1 MSYQVLYIIPRT
13 EAPATAD
20 AAGAC
25 VCTDDT
31 PAPLL
36 KELKESTR
44 ARRTAWGSP
53 SFLYRTLEA
62 GEKIYHAMT
71 SLRPTPEGTLVHHL
85 VFTEEE
91 TAVLRREE
99 VRPTPAGIMF
109 ALSREQFWPLE
120 NLPASPPRLEIKAE
134 ALPDPSVQA
143 TWKRMTGH
151 KSTAKKLNESP
162 FDARCVLIM
171 PRAADSLAVLRLL
184 HESDWLTELCG
195 WGVSFCTA
203 ADAADVNT
211 TLRRIAC
218 AEGGAAALAA
228 QRAGLPTFAVR
239 QEETRLTPTRAYRP
253 EYVYAEEDDAL
264 FYPVSRK
271 ISHQTKQRALWAT
284 AAELPVAAVLLFI
297 GGGYLTSM
305 PMLMP
310 PLPVAPASETPATQ
324 QPEPPST
331 PTTEEPPPPAEQPT
345 AAAPAVLLSGDE
357 LPATLLQAAEQGAVQ
372 LTEGELRIGLFGA
385 AGCIIRTLTAE
396 HPAVLEPNGTG
407 YSLRYEEKEAPLHLR
422 IFHEGGRLQDVTLNG
437 SPAAADFTLPSNG
450 QRLIL
455 IPLMQELDR
464 GPAKF
469 SKLPATWPAKGYLS
483 CDKLLTLTPPSA
495 AYPYGKVQIGK
506 GVPPLPQEGGGI
518 ARLIFPLALPDLGTA
533 NIIPDPKN
541 ELPAEYGYRWRVSNG
556 KATLT
561 VVRDIAAA
569 VHRGFELRMNAYC
582 GGAAEEGDSYFS
594 LATLYGLA
602 TLLEHSETL
611 PPDERDKAVQDYAR
625 LFTDAAFYRL
635 VTEEILP
642 PADHALCLSPEEAA
656 DASPRGEQRRQELA
670 ALLTPANCFK
680 IRDAVAQQVPPTLR
694 NLYEAAVKTLPPAP
708 HPVLQLR
715 RVSLQGDGS
724 LEWQFRLYP
733 ATQP

>member
-1 MSYQVLYIIPRT
+1 MSYQILYIIPRT
-13 EAPATAD
+13 ETPATASV
-20 AAGAC
+20 AGAC

-36 KELKESTR
+36 RELKETTR
-44 ARRTAWGSP
+44 VRRTAWGNP

-62 GEKIYHAMT
+62 GEKIYHVMT
-71 SLRPTPEGTLVHHL
+71 SLRTIPEGALAHHL

-109 ALSREQFWPLE
+109 ALCREQFWPLDA
-120 NLPASPPRLEIKAE
+120 LPDTPPKLTIEAE
-134 ALPDPSVQA
+134 ALPNPAVQA

-162 FDARCVLIM
+162 FDARCALLM
-171 PRAADSLAVLRLL
+171 PRESDSLAVLRLL
-184 HESDWLTELCG
+184 HESDWLTSTCG

-218 AEGGAAALAA
+218 AEGSSTAIAA
-228 QRAGLPTFAVR
+228 QRAGLPTFPVR

-253 EYVYAEEDDAL
+253 EYVYAEEEDAL
-264 FYPVSRK
+264 FYPVSRRP
-271 ISHQTKQRALWAT
+271 SRQTKQRALR
-284 AAELPVAAVLLFI
+284 AAAAVLPMAAVLLFI
-297 GGGYLTSM
+297 SRSYMSPM

-310 PLPVAPASETPATQ
+310 LLPTDPAVETPATQ
-324 QPEPPST
+324 QTEPP
-331 PTTEEPPPPAEQPT
+331 PKPATEEPMPPSEQPT
-345 AAAPAVLLSGDE
+345 AAAPAVLLPGSE
-357 LPATLLQAAEQGAVQ
+357 LPAALVQAAAQGTVQ
-372 LTEGELRIGLFGA
+372 LTEGELRVGLFGA
-385 AGCIIRTLTAE
+385 AGCIIRTLSAE

-422 IFHEGGRLQDVTLNG
+422 VFLEGGQLQDVTLNG

-455 IPLMQELDR
+455 IPLMQDIDR
-464 GPAKF
+464 GYAKF

-483 CDKLLTLTPPSA
+483 CDKLLALSPPSA
-495 AYPYGKVQIGK
+495 AYPYGRLQIGK
-506 GVPPLPQEGGGI
+506 GIAPLPPKCDSVN
-518 ARLIFPLALPDLGTA
+518 LHFPLALPDLGTT
-533 NIIPDPKN
+533 NSIPAPQND
-541 ELPAEYGYRWRVSNG
+541 LPPEFGYSWQVSNG
-556 KATLT
+556 KASLT
-561 VVRDIAAA
+561 IVRGINAA
-569 VHRGFELRMNAYC
+569 VHRGFEQRMNAYC
-582 GGAAEEGDSYFS
+582 GGTAAEGDSYFS
-594 LATLYGLA
+594 LSTLYGLA
-602 TLLEHSETL
+602 TLLENSETL

-625 LFTDAAFYRL
+625 LFTDAAFHRL

-642 PADHALCLSPEEAA
+642 PADHGLCLSPEEAA

-680 IRDAVAQQVPPTLR
+680 IRETIAQQVLPTLR
-694 NLYEAAVKTLPPAP
+694 TGYETAVRSLPPAL

-715 RVSLQGDGS
+715 RVTMQEDGR

-733 ATQP
+733 ATEP

>member
-171 PRAADSLAVLRLL
+171 PRASDSLAVLRLL

-218 AEGGAAALAA
+218 DEGSAAALAA

-271 ISHQTKQRALWAT
+271 LSHQTKQGALWAT
-284 AAELPVAAVLLFI
+284 AAVLPVAAVLLFI

-310 PLPVAPASETPATQ
+310 PLPVAPSSETPTTQ
-324 QPEPPST
+324 QPEPPAP

-345 AAAPAVLLSGDE
+345 ATAPAVLLPGTE
-357 LPATLLQAAEQGAVQ
+357 LPAALLQAAEQEP
-372 LTEGELRIGLFGA
+372 LRITEGELRVGLFGA
-385 AGCIIRTLTAE
+385 AGCIIRTLAEE

-407 YSLRYEEKEAPLHLR
+407 YSLRYEDKEAPLHLR
-422 IFHEGGRLQDVTLNG
+422 IFLEGGQLQDVTLNG

-450 QRLIL
+450 QRIIL
-455 IPLMQELDR
+455 IPLMQDIDG

-469 SKLPATWPAKGYLS
+469 GKLPATWSIKGYLS
-483 CDKLLTLTPPSA
+483 CDKLLALTPPVA
-495 AYPYGKVQIGK
+495 AYPYGRLQIGR
-506 GVPPLPQEGGGI
+506 GVPALPMQGGGI
-518 ARLIFPLALPDLGTA
+518 ARLSFPLALPDLGTA
-533 NIIPDPKN
+533 NLIPDPQN
-541 ELPAEYGYRWRVSNG
+541 DLPADYGYRWRVSNG
-556 KATLT
+556 KASLT
-561 VVRDIAAA
+561 VVRDITAA
-569 VHRGFELRMNAYC
+569 VHRSFEQRMNAYC
-582 GGAAEEGDSYFS
+582 GGAAAEGDSYFS
-594 LATLYGLA
+594 LATLYSLA
-602 TLLEHSETL
+602 TLLENGETL
-611 PPDERDKAVQDYAR
+611 PPAERDKAVQDYAR
-625 LFTDAAFYRL
+625 LFTDAAFHRL

-680 IRDAVAQQVPPTLR
+680 IREAVAQQVLPTLR
-694 NLYEAAVKTLPPAP
+694 TGYETAVRSLPPAP
-708 HPVLQLR
+708 RPILQLR
-715 RVSLQGDGS
+715 HVSLQGDGR
-724 LEWQFRLYP
+724 LEWQFRLYS
-733 ATQP
+733 ATEP